1 MKVRLRA
8 RAVWDCLVVKNMS
21 QNELARR
28 LGITSGY
35 LSLLINGRRG
45 PSPSLRQRIQA
56 ELSDVSFSDL
66 FMIEHTD
73 SRDADGREWHDG

>member
-35 LSLLINGRRG
+35 LSLLINGKRG
-45 PSPSLRQRIQA
+45 PSPGLRQRIQA
-56 ELSDVSFSDL
+56 ELSDASFADL
-66 FMIEHTD
+66 FMIEYPDQH
-73 SRDADGREWHDG
+73 DADGREGHDG